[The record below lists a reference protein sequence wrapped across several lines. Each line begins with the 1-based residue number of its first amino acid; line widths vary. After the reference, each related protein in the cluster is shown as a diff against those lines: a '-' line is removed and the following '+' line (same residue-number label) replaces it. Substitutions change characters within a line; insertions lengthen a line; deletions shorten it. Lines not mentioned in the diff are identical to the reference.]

1 MASWREGNQLK
12 MMPKIKSLRNEVHA
26 VCSELDRLTVSHFFM
41 AAIQKYLM
49 QFLGNSPSAA
59 TPSCIDTVPVWR
71 HVNHNYSYSNGL
83 ILQTVTSHDETKAV
97 PLFVQTDVDCLWY
110 NPWAAVWCFE
120 NRESCTEREKEK
132 ERNRRKSFFFTDP
145 VKYFLQ
151 LFTSVAPEVKYSLTF
166 SLHPVIRH
174 HLNEAGAFNTGK

>member
-59 TPSCIDTVPVWR
+59 TPSCTDTVPVWR

-120 NRESCTEREKEK
+120 NGESCTERERKRKKET
-132 ERNRRKSFFFTDP
+132 EESHFFF
-145 VKYFLQ
+145 FL
-151 LFTSVAPEVKYSLTF
+151 LILLSNSSSYSLLLLLKSST
-166 SLHPVIRH
+166 V
-174 HLNEAGAFNTGK
+174 

>member
-1 MASWREGNQLK
+1 MHK
-12 MMPKIKSLRNEVHA
+12 
-26 VCSELDRLTVSHFFM
+26 VCSELDRLTVSHFLL

-59 TPSCIDTVPVWR
+59 TPSCADTVPVWR
-71 HVNHNYSYSNGL
+71 RVNHNYSYSNGL
-83 ILQTVTSHDETKAV
+83 ILLTVTSHDETKAV

-120 NRESCTEREKEK
+120 NEEISRERER
-132 ERNRRKSFFFTDP
+132 ERSRRKSFFTDP

-151 LFTSVAPEVKYSLTF
+151 FFTSVAPEVKCNLTF
-166 SLHPVIRH
+166 WLHPVIRH
-174 HLNEAGAFNTGK
+174 HLNEAWTFNTGK